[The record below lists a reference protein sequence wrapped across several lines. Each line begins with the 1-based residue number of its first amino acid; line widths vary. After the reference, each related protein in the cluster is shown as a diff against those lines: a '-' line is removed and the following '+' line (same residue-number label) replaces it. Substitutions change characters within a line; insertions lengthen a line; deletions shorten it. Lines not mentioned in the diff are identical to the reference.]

1 MGKEEGIAAKGE
13 EMGCDHLWLQ
23 KMLGNLASQL
33 SAYFFVDIIH
43 QGQKERVE
51 VSQEEGKD
59 AHQLPLQTDAW
70 MVVFKCG
77 NSFKQ
82 GRAKHA
88 QQGHHDFNLSDEKVT
103 ANSNKSDYVSV
114 SCYQN

>member
-43 QGQKERVE
+43 Q
-51 VSQEEGKD
+51 D
-59 AHQLPLQTDAW
+59 APQLPLQTDAW
-70 MVVFKCG
+70 MVVFECG